1 MSLIDCS
8 QVYVTHSKMTDG
20 LGAFAKK
27 EFKKN
32 EVIEIGLAY
41 IVDLDG
47 NTNDHVFTWYDK
59 SNPFN
64 KPKWACCSGCV
75 TYYNT
80 SLNPNVKM
88 IRDFENNT
96 FKIVALTDIEANEEL
111 HHTYKSLQWRK
122 CFNELNT
129 ILNN

>member
-8 QVYVTHSKMTDG
+8 QVYVTHSRMTDG
-20 LGAFAKK
+20 FGAFAEK

-32 EVIEIGLAY
+32 EVIEFGLAY

-47 NTNDHVFTWYDK
+47 NTNDHVFTWYEK

-64 KPKWACCSGCV
+64 KPKWACCSGCA

-88 IRDFENNT
+88 IRDFETNT
-96 FKIVALTDIEANEEL
+96 FKIVALKEIKKDEEL
-111 HHTYKSLQWRK
+111 YHTYKSLQWRK
-122 CFNELNT
+122 CFNELNN